1 MSLISSA
8 LATIKKGSSAL
19 DKNEVEK
26 GIVKSYKKESAKK
39 FVGGGSNTE
48 VGIKIVSRNI
58 KKSKVGKGVG
68 YSNIVNQLNGILAT
82 TDGIK
87 NTLLTD
93 YANEVK
99 KNRAEKRISNAE
111 KRRKRE
117 DNLESKSN
125 KKGKGFSVPGFISK
139 PASSIFDWILNFFGM
154 TILGSLVNLGLDNF
168 DNIAKFFKDITGS
181 GSGGGSGGGGGTNN
195 SAHAET
201 GGSGNTPPLSP
212 PQGNPGGAGGIYISP
227 GGGGGGGGAGG
238 AGNPGPGG
246 NSNGGV
252 GAQAPTNFRS
262 PTNPYGTPGPNP
274 GGFYFAGGGAGVS
287 EPTSTTGGSGGGG
300 NGGATGPQPF
310 TNIDGTAN
318 TGGGGGGTENS
329 VPTTTPTIPAPYGRA
344 GHGATGI
351 VLIAY
356 TPA

>member
-99 KNRAEKRISNAE
+99 KNRAEKRIFNAE

-181 GSGGGSGGGGGTNN
+181 GSVDGSGGGLNLGNIFWSIRAALYKLAIPKFFIKSALRGLGLLLSPLKLITAPFRIVGGLIFNTLKFV
-195 SAHAET
+195 
-201 GGSGNTPPLSP
+201 GNTLFNWTSKIVNLVKNIGKGVLPRLGSAF
-212 PQGNPGGAGGIYISP
+212 GNLFR
-227 GGGGGGGGAGG
+227 
-238 AGNPGPGG
+238 
-246 NSNGGV
+246 GV
-252 GAQAPTNFRS
+252 
-262 PTNPYGTPGPNP
+262 
-274 GGFYFAGGGAGVS
+274 VK
-287 EPTSTTGGSGGGG
+287 
-300 NGGATGPQPF
+300 
-310 TNIDGTAN
+310 
-318 TGGGGGGTENS
+318 
-329 VPTTTPTIPAPYGRA
+329 
-344 GHGATGI
+344 
-351 VLIAY
+351 
-356 TPA
+356 